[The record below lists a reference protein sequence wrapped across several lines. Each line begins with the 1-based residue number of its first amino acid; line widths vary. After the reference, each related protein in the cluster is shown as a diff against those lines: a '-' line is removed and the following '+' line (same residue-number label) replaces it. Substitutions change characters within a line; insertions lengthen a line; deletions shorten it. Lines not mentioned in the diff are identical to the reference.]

1 MRGNTRGSPAAQT
14 LPGEHCPPPP
24 PLAQFSDW
32 EALMEA
38 STALS
43 MI

>member
-14 LPGEHCPPPP
+14 LPGEHCPPP